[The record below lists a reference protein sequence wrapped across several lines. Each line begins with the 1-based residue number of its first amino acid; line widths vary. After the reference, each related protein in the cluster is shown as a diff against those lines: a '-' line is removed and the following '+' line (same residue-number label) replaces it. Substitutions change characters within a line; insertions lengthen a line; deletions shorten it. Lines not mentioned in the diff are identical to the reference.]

1 MPSAIASIRNPG
13 SAFVEKLNLPLP
25 GIVTP
30 SDEPLTDA
38 VLAAIIEAAG
48 AYKIQY
54 RPPGFDTL
62 VRSITSQQLNGRA
75 AEMIF
80 GRLQAAAKTD
90 PLTPESILKL
100 RPARMRALG
109 LSGQKLKYIRELAR
123 MTRDGE
129 IDFEQ
134 CVALEN
140 DAVVEHLTRV
150 KGVGVWTVHMFL
162 MFALRRHDV
171 LPVGDFGIR
180 MVMKKAYGLAEM
192 PKPEE
197 MERIAAPWR
206 PYSSVACWY
215 LWRSLEKKES
225 GVRSQE
231 SE

>member
-1 MPSAIASIRNPG
+1 MKKAIAHLKKS
-13 SAFVEKLNLPLP
+13 
-25 GIVTP
+25 
-30 SDEPLTDA
+30 DA

-48 AYKIQY
+48 AYKIHY

-75 AEMIF
+75 AETIF

-100 RPARMRALG
+100 RPAKMRALG

-134 CVALEN
+134 CVGLEN

-180 MVMKKAYGLAEM
+180 MAMKKAYGLAEM

-215 LWRSLEKKES
+215 
-225 GVRSQE
+225 
-231 SE
+231 